1 MNQIVQINT
10 YLSAFHSWY
19 FYVALLPS
27 VILHEVSHGWVAN
40 HYGDPTAK
48 NAHRLTLNPLAHID
62 PFGTVLLP
70 ALLLAV
76 GFPPF
81 GYAKPVPVNISRL
94 RKPRQQSLYVSLAGP
109 LVNIVLSA
117 FGFVLCELS
126 LHTSSETLFE
136 VGVALGLSNL
146 ILALFNLLPIPPLD
160 GSAIIERFVP
170 DRHLGAYY
178 HYRARALPLV
188 MLFVILSE
196 YVFHFGSN
204 ALGDAEN
211 WWLNLLIK

>member
-1 MNQIVQINT
+1 MFHT
-10 YLSAFHSWY
+10 YY
-19 FYVALLPS
+19 FYIALLPS

-48 NAHRLTLNPLAHID
+48 DAHRLTLNPLAHID

-109 LVNIVLSA
+109 LVNIILSA
-117 FGFVLCELS
+117 IGLLLCKLAITTIGGTGYIS
-126 LHTSSETLFE
+126 NATLFN
-136 VGVALGLSNL
+136 VGLALGIANL
-146 ILALFNLLPIPPLD
+146 LLAAFNLLPIPPLD
-160 GSAIIERFVP
+160 GSAVIERFVP
-170 DRHLGAYY
+170 ARHLGTYY

-196 YVFHFGSN
+196 YVFHFGST
-204 ALGDAEN
+204 ALGDLEG
-211 WWLNLLIK
+211 WWIRFI